1 MCEKCEELQAFNE
14 RLRAALQEG
23 LDLVASHGLLVRQI
37 PGDPPGRASRWV
49 STAQAALDPD
59 AAR

>member
-1 MCEKCEELQAFNE
+1 MCDKCEELQASNA

-23 LDLVASHGLLVRQI
+23 LDLVASQGLLVRQI

-49 STAQAALDPD
+49 SVARAALDADVAP
-59 AAR
+59 